1 MPSPP
6 REQAMTKRRRIGSIS
21 RGQTSKH
28 NSGRRAGHGL
38 LGGVSLALLVTAPS
52 LAQSPNPSARSGKLE
67 EVVVTATRKSR
78 ALQTTPIAIT
88 AVSGR
93 QLAEQHIT
101 NVTGL
106 ERASPS
112 VKFTQQND
120 AAESANI
127 IIRGIGT
134 VGEQRAFEGSVGVFV
149 DGVYRDRSGEALTQF
164 LDIDSLQLL
173 KGPQGTLFGKS
184 TTAGAIILTSAA
196 PDFNKFGGFYEI
208 GAGNYGARDAR
219 LTVNAPLSDKVAI
232 RVAGLY
238 SDLDGYFTNY
248 QTRKNYDGS
257 HPRAIKA
264 TIEYKPNEDFMFKL
278 IADVSVERENCCYG
292 AVLVSPGPVQPLIDA
307 LAIGSGIGAEP
318 TNPYKFEN
326 VENGKPD
333 QQVRDRGLVLQSTWF
348 TPWGGTLHSITAL
361 RTWLI
366 SQKAPN
372 GDDADFSPADI
383 VNIDNRFNTTD
394 LSQEFIYDGKASFDG
409 WISSLDY
416 VAGLYVAHEQ
426 LNADYRI
433 FWGTQAQTFFNALL
447 APLGLPAGFAQAPY
461 GLYDDEIYKGQDNS
475 YAGYTHWTAHIGK
488 SLTAFAGVRYSL
500 EEKRGSFH
508 YGYVDPDPHA
518 AFEVLGAAPGPAF
531 NDTTI
536 NRAVSGTV
544 GLQYQIAPAIMTY
557 ASYSRGFKAGGI
569 NLDRSAGGGVANN
582 PAITPGAVELNPT
595 YKPEF
600 IDGFELGLKSEYFDQ
615 RVRTNVALFYDRI
628 TDLQVAQ
635 FLGLNYQVVSVPTA
649 QVAGLEI
656 ENTARLTD
664 EITLNASATLLPEAN
679 FGNSDVIAANQRNRR
694 FSQAPRES
702 GDISL
707 DVNHPLSDHYALVGS
722 IGGQVTSKIFID
734 TVTNTTQST
743 VPLLNAS
750 IGLRSLSHGW
760 TLEAW
765 CLNCTDTRYLST
777 AFGGPLQTGT
787 ELAFI
792 APPATFGVRLRGT
805 F

>member
-1 MPSPP
+1 MNLYHSPNGFDAVCKLGP
-6 REQAMTKRRRIGSIS
+6 RLS
-21 RGQTSKH
+21 
-28 NSGRRAGHGL
+28 L
-38 LGGVSLALLVTAPS
+38 LSGVSLSLLAIVPS
-52 LAQSPNPSARSGKLE
+52 LAQSPTPTASTAPSGKLE

-78 ALQTTPIAIT
+78 LLQNTPIAIT

-106 ERASPS
+106 ARATPS
-112 VKFTQQND
+112 IKFTQQND

-184 TTAGAIILTSAA
+184 TTAGAIILTSA
-196 PDFNKFGGFYEI
+196 PPSFTKFGGSYEI

-232 RVAGLY
+232 RIAGLY
-238 SDLDGYFTNY
+238 SDLDGYLTNY
-248 QTRKNYDGS
+248 DTHKNYDGS

-264 TIEYKPNEDFMFKL
+264 TIEYKPSEEFTFKL

-292 AVLVSPGPVQPLIDA
+292 AVLLSPGPVQPLIDA
-307 LAIGSGIGAEP
+307 LAISSGIGPEP

-333 QQVRDRGLVLQSTWF
+333 QQVRDRGIVLQSTWF
-348 TPWGGTLHSITAL
+348 NPSGGTLRSISAL

-372 GDDADFSPADI
+372 GDDADFSPADV

-394 LSQEFIYDGKASFDG
+394 LSQEFIYDGKTSLDG

-426 LNADYRI
+426 LDADYKI
-433 FWGTQAQTFFNALL
+433 FWGTQAQSFFNALL
-447 APLGLPAGFAQAPY
+447 APLGLPPGFAQAPY

-475 YAGYTHWTAHIGK
+475 YDGYTHWTAHIGK
-488 SLTAFAGVRYSL
+488 SLTAFAGIRYSL
-500 EEKRGSFH
+500 EDKRGSFH

-531 NDTTI
+531 NDTTV

-544 GLQYQIAPAIMTY
+544 GLQYQIAPAVMTY
-557 ASYSRGFKAGGI
+557 GSYSRGFKAGGI

-582 PAITPGAVELNPT
+582 PAITPGAVPLDPI

-600 IDGFELGLKSEYFDQ
+600 IDGYEVGLKSEYFDQ
-615 RVRTNVALFYDRI
+615 RVRTNVALFYDKI

-664 EITLNASATLLPEAN
+664 EITLNASATFLPEAN

-694 FSQAPRES
+694 FSQAPREA
-702 GDISL
+702 GNIGL
-707 DVNHPLSDHYALVGS
+707 DVDHPFP
-722 IGGQVTSKIFID
+722 I
-734 TVTNTTQST
+734 TTPWSAASAGRLRQKYSST
-743 VPLLNAS
+743 
-750 IGLRSLSHGW
+750 R
-760 TLEAW
+760 
-765 CLNCTDTRYLST
+765 
-777 AFGGPLQTGT
+777 LQTRCNP
-787 ELAFI
+787 LFL
-792 APPATFGVRLRGT
+792 F
-805 F
+805 